1 MKIILFLIVFGI
13 SQLTQAQTLILTEQ
27 QLNERL
33 NNSLDKEYP
42 FTLGDWLNADIRL
55 QQIAM
60 TLGRPEADKVRI
72 SGKLWI
78 QLAQPDTRYSW
89 LLDGNFS
96 ARPRYDNQLGALFLD
111 EFELLEYRLESSS
124 QPKASMFMPY
134 LLQGLAQYLSRY
146 PVYVLDEADPLQ
158 ARIKQRLVRLEVQP
172 GRLLLQ
178 GSD

>member
-1 MKIILFLIVFGI
+1 MKIILFLVVFGI

-27 QLNERL
+27 QLNQRL
-33 NNSLDKEYP
+33 NASLNKEYP
-42 FTLGDWLNADIRL
+42 FTLGDWLSADMRL

-60 TLGRPEADKVRI
+60 TLGQPEADKVRV

-78 QLAQPDTRYSW
+78 QLAQPDTRYNW

-96 ARPRYDNQLGALFLD
+96 ARPRYDNQQGALFLD
-111 EFELLEYRLESSS
+111 EFELLEYRLENSS

-158 ARIKQRLVRLEVQP
+158 AQIKQRLVRLEVQP
-172 GRLLLQ
+172 GRLILQ